1 MATTRNT
8 TRKTT
13 GTATATA
20 TATVPAKEVRKFNN
34 NDLIPCKSVTSGEL
48 LMVGA
53 KTGILYKWASCDDI
67 EDIEYQDLL
76 YATRQRSSYVMKPYF
91 IVLDDDFV
99 SQNKE
104 LDKLYRGM
112 YSFTLINDILQLEPN
127 AMRQVILSLPAGVQ
141 EAVKGV
147 AATKINDGSFDS
159 IKKIKVLDEIFGTS
173 MLQILVDNE

>member
-13 GTATATA
+13 KPVTEGTE
-20 TATVPAKEVRKFNN
+20 KEVAIQPRKFDNS
-34 NDLIPCKSVTSGEL
+34 DLIPCKSVTNGEL

-67 EDIEYQDLL
+67 EDVEYQDLL
-76 YATRQRSSYVMKPYF
+76 YTTRQHSSYVMKPYF

-99 SQNKE
+99 AQNKE
-104 LDKLYRGM
+104 LDKLYREM
-112 YSFTLINDILQLEPN
+112 YSFAEINDILQLDPN
-127 AMRQVILSLPAGVQ
+127 TMRQVILSLPAGVQ
-141 EAVKGV
+141 EAVKGF
-147 AATKINDGSFDS
+147 AATKINDGTFDS
-159 IKKIKVLDEIFGTS
+159 IKKIKILDEIFGTS

>member
-13 GTATATA
+13 DAATAP
-20 TATVPAKEVRKFNN
+20 VKEVRKFSNS
-34 NDLIPCKSVTSGEL
+34 DLIPCKSVTSGEL

-67 EDIEYQDLL
+67 EDVEYQDLL
-76 YATRQRSSYVMKPYF
+76 YVTRQRSSYVMKPYF

-104 LDKLYRGM
+104 LDNLYRNM
-112 YSFTLINDILQLEPN
+112 YSFREINDILALEPN
-127 AMRQVILSLPAGVQ
+127 NMRQVIMSLPAGVQ

-159 IKKIKVLDEIFGTS
+159 VRKIKILDEIFGTS
-173 MLQILVDNE
+173 MLQILVDNA